1 MSNQIHI
8 IQNTITTTISEIFR
22 GDFRRICEVKKAV
35 LHLEAIY
42 FCHERRRVASAM
54 VSQIRDILTETPF
67 RRIWMYYV
75 GGMTVD
81 EVGEKEDVSLQKCR
95 RLSHFYFPSFAATNQ
110 RPFSNHR

>member
-1 MSNQIHI
+1 MGMMSC
-8 IQNTITTTISEIFR
+8 TILAHDR
-22 GDFRRICEVKKAV
+22 DDFDAIRE
-35 LHLEAIY
+35 EA
-42 FCHERRRVASAM
+42 ERRRQASAK
-54 VSQIRDILTETPF
+54 VSQIRDNLTETQF

-81 EVGEKEDVSLQKCR
+81 EVGEKEGVSLQKCR